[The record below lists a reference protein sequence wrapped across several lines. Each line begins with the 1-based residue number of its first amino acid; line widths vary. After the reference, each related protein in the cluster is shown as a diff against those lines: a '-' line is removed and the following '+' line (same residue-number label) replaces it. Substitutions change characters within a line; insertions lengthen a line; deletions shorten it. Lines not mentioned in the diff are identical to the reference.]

1 MNTLKSENVQLKGK
15 LLQGEKVIAKKDKTI
30 KNLLNRISTPSPGS
44 YGAAKASVFRKDG
57 DNSLLTGLKRKI
69 VELKKKNRTL
79 KESVD
84 SLRRALKVTSA
95 QELRAEV
102 KAYSKE
108 CVRLRKIIDELT
120 HKNPQVALNGTGH
133 KLHEQTKLIIRIKAE
148 NKGLLDKIKKLSK
161 RADEWKAKVEPNF
174 HEVQK
179 LKTQLKNTNFIKN
192 VRKEKLE
199 SEKQEREY
207 ERIIRNLELQLSN
220 KHSARFNPSPNTKT
234 NNEDID
240 LSALGLKL
248 SLIMIEKPVESLKD
262 LLFKNFNDNDRI
274 SIHELSRIL
283 ARSPIFLKPEDSLK
297 ISRYVIEP
305 KDTVECNE
313 LLEEQFPAILRRIRE
328 MIPEYTLGCSK
339 DIEGVQKTL
348 LDKVKEKLGVLPE
361 ALQEVSD
368 ENGCV
373 TVEGLKKACDSLKLE
388 LSGDET
394 DYILL
399 TMYKERRDVRELH
412 YENFIDHL
420 GKLLTEMGFYTESD
434 EHRESQNDYSPSS
447 EEAKNKQMLSE
458 SELNEEQTITIV
470 QKCFTTI
477 AETVLGQGIKIE
489 ALFKG
494 ETRKREVNG
503 ESVELVLPETF
514 FGKMKEVGVHE
525 FSSVEK
531 QCISKL
537 LAANET
543 EKGFRISDLTKIMDD
558 YNALDTE
565 ENITKEMRFEELDK
579 VSMVILLALTE
590 YMIGSK
596 ISLYDLFGP
605 AIHKQPV
612 QIDDAEIE
620 LDIIN
625 SSDFF
630 STLNSIGIEISET
643 ENENLHRFLCIDPK
657 YTGKFSLDK
666 LKVAIEEFGTN
677 KELRIHARQCY
688 QDLVDEEQLQEE
700 SKKEYSKPLIN
711 RKKNANN
718 GAEQDKSP
726 ENDLEHAIL

>member
-15 LLQGEKVIAKKDKTI
+15 LLQGEKAIAKKDKTI
-30 KNLLNRISTPSPGS
+30 KNLLNRISTPSPSS
-44 YGAAKASVFRKDG
+44 YGASKASVFKKDG
-57 DNSLLTGLKRKI
+57 DSTLLAGLKRKI
-69 VELKKKNRTL
+69 AELKKKNRTL

-84 SLRRALKVTSA
+84 SLRRALKATSA

-108 CVRLRKIIDELT
+108 CVRLRKVIDELT
-120 HKNPQVALNGTGH
+120 RKNPQAALNGTGH

-148 NKGLLDKIKKLSK
+148 NKGLLDKIRKLSK
-161 RADEWKAKVEPNF
+161 RANEWKAKVEPNF
-174 HEVQK
+174 YEVQR

-207 ERIIRNLELQLSN
+207 EKIIRNLEVQLLN
-220 KHSARFNPSPNTKT
+220 KHPTTSNPSPSAKASD
-234 NNEDID
+234 EDIA

-248 SLIMIEKPVESLKD
+248 SLVMIEKPAESLKE
-262 LLFKNFNDNDRI
+262 LLFKNFNANDRI

-283 ARSPIFLKPEDSLK
+283 ARSPVFLKSEDALR
-297 ISRYVIEP
+297 ISRHVVEP
-305 KDTVECNE
+305 KDSVEYNE
-313 LLEEQFPAILRRIRE
+313 LLEEQFPVILKRIKE
-328 MIPEYTLGCSK
+328 MIPEYALGCSK
-339 DIEGVQKTL
+339 DVEGVQKSL
-348 LDKVKEKLGVLPE
+348 LDKVKDKLEVLPE
-361 ALQEVSD
+361 ALQEAAD
-368 ENGCV
+368 ESGCV

-388 LSGDET
+388 MSRDET

-399 TMYKERRDVRELH
+399 TMYRERRDVRELH
-412 YENFIDHL
+412 YEDFIDHL
-420 GKLLTEMGFYTESD
+420 GKLLAEMGLYTESD
-434 EHRESQNDYSPSS
+434 EHREDLND
-447 EEAKNKQMLSE
+447 EEARNKQSLSE
-458 SELNEEQTITIV
+458 SELSEEQTITIV
-470 QKCFTTI
+470 QKCFTLI
-477 AETVLGQGIKIE
+477 AETVLGQNMKME

-494 ETRKREVNG
+494 EMCKREVNG

-514 FGKMKEVGVHE
+514 FEKMKEIGVRE
-525 FSSVEK
+525 FSSLEK

-537 LAANET
+537 LAANEA

-605 AIHKQPV
+605 VIHKQPV

-625 SSDFF
+625 SNDFF

-643 ENENLHRFLCIDPK
+643 ENENLHGFLCIDPK
-657 YTGKFSLDK
+657 CTGKFSLDK

-677 KELRIHARQCY
+677 KELRVHARQCY
-688 QDLVDEEQLQEE
+688 QELVDEEQLQEE
-700 SKKEYSKPLIN
+700 SKREYSKPLMD

-718 GAEQDKSP
+718 RAEQDKSP
-726 ENDLEHAIL
+726 ENDLEHATL